1 MAYRPFDKEPV
12 EVPLD
17 PITKI
22 SSNRGFGPGS
32 ISLTFTRGVAPGEIR
47 KVMDLLTDQ
56 TVVQLQVK
64 RKPGDEWRQLNL
76 CHVSSASTTIHAKG
90 EESWSPELVTLDG
103 KLQNQVYFI
112 SLPNGAKK
120 LTPEEAAGLPEG
132 SFPRALMQFGESFK
146 GGVKSL
152 KRLIE
157 NFWNEIIV
165 TLMNPEQYG
174 TRTVVFGGKRLVGA
188 VPLYSNVLDL
198 DAPAPYSASGSQD
211 ALSTLKVFSTPSY
224 TEQFISFFSFL
235 NQISIGNSP
244 NFYQIISSLATA
256 PLYEWF
262 FDPLQGNGV
271 LDEETNYTVK
281 NSQGLFI
288 FRKTPFFDM
297 FDQSGKWIEPPETIT
312 DIHQLNY
319 SHKDSDIYTGV
330 HVGLTAFDL
339 GANAVVFKPKWSGLL
354 GATHGHRPLQIKMD
368 GIKPGDMEPDQIT
381 DALSKI
387 QDRLFAIFC
396 DNKVPRRNASV
407 SASCTFDFFRVGQP
421 YKIETPK
428 SVKKDYGSYGYV
440 TQVKDTFSI
449 QEAEASSSVSLKWI
463 DRLSGIPSPSSPA
476 KENPSSDASS

>member
-1 MAYRPFDKEPV
+1 MAFISPQVRLMAYRPFDKEPV

-17 PITKI
+17 PITKV

-47 KVMDLLTDQ
+47 KVMELLTDQ

-64 RKPGDEWRQLNL
+64 PKPGDEWRQLNL

-132 SFPRALMQFGESFK
+132 SFLRALMQFGESFK

-157 NFWNEIIV
+157 NFWDEIIV
-165 TLMNPEQYG
+165 TLLNPEQYG
-174 TRTVVFGGKRLVGA
+174 TRTVVFGGKRLAGPVG
-188 VPLYSNVLDL
+188 S
-198 DAPAPYSASGSQD
+198 SD

-262 FDPLQGNGV
+262 FDPLQGSGV
-271 LDEETNYTVK
+271 LDEKTKYTVK

-297 FDQSGKWIEPPETIT
+297 FDQSGKWIQPEGNVT

-339 GANAVVFKPKWSGLL
+339 GANAIVFKPKWSGLL

-368 GIKPGDMEPDQIT
+368 GIKPGDMGPDQIT

-387 QDRLFAIFC
+387 QDRLFTIFC
-396 DNKVPRRNASV
+396 DSKVPRRNASV
-407 SASCTFDFFRVGQP
+407 SASCTFDFYRVGQP

-428 SVKKDYGSYGYV
+428 SADKDYGSYGYV

-449 QEAEASSSVSLKWI
+449 QEAEASSNVSLKWI
-463 DRLSGIPSPSSPA
+463 DRLSGMPS
-476 KENPSSDASS
+476 AS

>member
-1 MAYRPFDKEPV
+1 MAFISPRVRLMAYRPFDKEPV

-22 SSNRGFGPGS
+22 SSSRGFGPGS
-32 ISLTFTRGVAPGEIR
+32 ISLTFTRGVTSGEIR

-76 CHVSSASTTIHAKG
+76 CHVSSVSTTIHAKG

-157 NFWNEIIV
+157 NFWDEIIV

-174 TRTVVFGGKRLVGA
+174 TRTVVFGGKRLAGPVG
-188 VPLYSNVLDL
+188 SI
-198 DAPAPYSASGSQD
+198 D

-262 FDPLQGNGV
+262 FDPLQGSGV
-271 LDEETNYTVK
+271 LDEKTKYTVK

-297 FDQSGKWIEPPETIT
+297 FNQSGKWIEPEEAIT

-319 SHKDSDIYTGV
+319 SHRDSDIYTGV

-339 GANAVVFKPKWSGLL
+339 GANAIVFKPKWSGLL

-368 GIKPGDMEPDQIT
+368 GIKPGDMGPDQIT

-387 QDRLFAIFC
+387 QDRLFTIFC
-396 DNKVPRRNASV
+396 DNEVPRRNASV
-407 SASCTFDFFRVGQP
+407 SASCTFDFYRVGQP
-421 YKIETPK
+421 YKIDTPK
-428 SVKKDYGSYGYV
+428 SAEKDYGSYGYA

-449 QEAEASSSVSLKWI
+449 QEAEASSNVSLKWI
-463 DRLSGIPSPSSPA
+463 DRLSGMPS
-476 KENPSSDASS
+476 AS